1 MSLHIIALHGAGMN
15 AQVWGGIAPHLAAA
29 GYGAA
34 FQPVTLPGHREGDDA
49 AKLLDNVGD
58 MAKWLRGQID
68 AVASDKTIVLLGH
81 SLGAAVAFAAADHPR
96 VGGVIAVASAPR
108 MPVNA
113 DLLALTQS
121 DPAAAQALI
130 VKWGCDSRHPQA
142 DAVRHVVTQ
151 IMQRTPAQA
160 LAADMAACAAMDAV
174 TPCAKKT
181 LVVSARFDKMTPVE
195 QGSAL
200 AALHQAEHVVI
211 DGGHM
216 LPCEHAPELGQAITA
231 FLSSF

>member
-68 AVASDKTIVLLGH
+68 AAASDKTIVLLGH

-181 LVVSARFDKMTPVE
+181 LVVSARFDKMTPIE